1 MSNVSPQSRFS
12 PADDVVFRN
21 LGDETVILSIGS
33 GLYFGLTPE
42 GSRIWELLDQGRSLG
57 AILEILITEYDVSAH
72 EAKRDL
78 DRLISEL
85 TSRGLVTA
93 LAADSTE
100 GP

>member
-1 MSNVSPQSRFS
+1 VSDLSPQSRFC

-21 LGDETVILSIGS
+21 VDGETVILSIGS

-42 GSRIWELLDQGRSLG
+42 GTRIWELLDQGLSVG
-57 AILEILITEYDVSAH
+57 AILEILIAEYDVGAD

-85 TSRGLVTA
+85 ASRGLVTDA
-93 LAADSTE
+93 SDASEA
-100 GP
+100 P